1 MKHSDKKSG
10 PKSST
15 SVPASDFR
23 MTVTRRP
30 LKISLSDDGD
40 DAGFECHFM
49 EEIIAQDPCNE
60 DALILLA
67 YAYTHRGE
75 YDKGLLID
83 KRLVRLR
90 PHDPTAYY
98 NLACSYALLT
108 HTEDAF
114 IALEKAVSLGYRD
127 VSHLMRDPDLDNL
140 RREPQFKRFL
150 NRVFKRSPKDS

>member
-1 MKHSDKKSG
+1 MKHSDNKPG
-10 PKSST
+10 PKGSVG
-15 SVPASDFR
+15 VPASDVR

-30 LKISLSDDGD
+30 LKISLSEDGGK
-40 DAGFECHFM
+40 AGFECRFM

-60 DALILLA
+60 DALILLGH
-67 YAYTHRGE
+67 AYTHRGE
-75 YDKGLLID
+75 YGKGLQID

-90 PHDPTAYY
+90 PQDPTAHY
-98 NLACSYALLT
+98 NLACSFALLA

-127 VSHLMRDPDLDNL
+127 VSHMMRDPDLDNL

-150 NRVFKRSPKDS
+150 NRVLKRSPEDS